1 MNTEMPKLMIDD
13 SENDGKAEIVMD
25 YVLSWCLRRASV
37 ICANEKPV
45 LYKYCR
51 NMLGILLQINIDDSI
66 IFKSV
71 KVWKEEFR
79 IDLWVEVVI
88 EKENKEEKHA
98 ILIENKYYSGLH
110 ETRDKD
116 KKYRNQLE
124 VYKRRFN
131 EYYDNLSEVYELH
144 YVLITCIARNDP
156 KFKIYDI
163 EKSFGF
169 SIFSFYELLGE
180 EREYEESES
189 DLFNEFWIRWKKIIC
204 E

>member
-1 MNTEMPKLMIDD
+1 MNTEMPKLMVDD

-37 ICANEKPV
+37 SCANEKPI
-45 LYKYCR
+45 LYNYCR

-71 KVWKEEFR
+71 KVWKEELK

-88 EKENKEEKHA
+88 EKEGKEEKHA

-116 KKYRNQLE
+116 KIYRNQLE

-131 EYYDNLSEVYELH
+131 EYYDKNPEFYVKH
-144 YVLITCIARNDP
+144 YVLITCIEKDNP

-163 EKSFGF
+163 ARTFGF
-169 SIFSFYELLGE
+169 SIFTFYELLGE
-180 EREYEESES
+180 KRKYEESES
-189 DLFNEFWIRWKKIIC
+189 DIFNEFWICWN
-204 E
+204 